1 VFWTHGHRLF
11 RRAGAVAALALFM
24 LGSNFCLVGV
34 LRGAPASCTTM
45 EPARPAPIAECSH
58 CAHRTSGA
66 PARAAHGTA
75 PCCVSLTPTNAP
87 DVPRVTP
94 APIQVLIGLAV
105 ASLDDA
111 PRVVSAHPPLDDGSL
126 PAAREKTVRAD
137 RAPPLA

>member
-1 VFWTHGHRLF
+1 
-11 RRAGAVAALALFM
+11 M
-24 LGSNFCLVGV
+24 
-34 LRGAPASCTTM
+34 TM
-45 EPARPAPIAECSH
+45 GARPAPVLCSH
-58 CAHRTSGA
+58 CAHRTAST
-66 PARAAHGTA
+66 PAGPAHAAHSTA

-111 PRVVSAHPPLDDGSL
+111 PRVVPAHPPLDDGS
-126 PAAREKTVRAD
+126 PSAAWEKTVRAD